1 MIDAMGVIIRPGDTL
16 ILVAKGALS
25 DEWVSQVKREVTEHL
40 PGVKLAVV
48 DRVEAAFVYRP
59 SEAGT
64 GEIPSDDN
72 SGDTTA
78 RHTD

>member
-1 MIDAMGVIIRPGDTL
+1 MIDAMSVVIRAGDTL
-16 ILVAKGALS
+16 ILVAKAKL
-25 DEWVSQVKREVTEHL
+25 DDAWVTRVKSEVDEHL

-64 GEIPSDDN
+64 GETPSDGN
-72 SGDTTA
+72 SGDTGA
-78 RHTD
+78 RDTD